1 MSIVVDFIAGVGI
14 DLDYAQ
20 RMMDG
25 SGNAENRKQSKLH
38 PSMSHRSIFLLAFQ
52 SANFTIISLLCEH
65 EAALHFVSAWPQPP
79 EQKQF

>member
-38 PSMSHRSIFLLAFQ
+38 PSMSHRSIFFACIPIGKLHDHLC
-52 SANFTIISLLCEH
+52 SANMRLRLIS
-65 EAALHFVSAWPQPP
+65 
-79 EQKQF
+79 